1 MSRWGRTKRYLV
13 LSSAVALW
21 LNAPLIVMADNA
33 AVTTD
38 VVHVQGTW
46 AEEEAKLNSQQV
58 QIITKKE
65 IEKKQAKSVEDII
78 FTQTG
83 CV

>member
-1 MSRWGRTKRYLV
+1 MNRWSRTKRYLV

-21 LNAPLIVMADNA
+21 LNAPLVVLADNA

-46 AEEEAKLNSQQV
+46 AEEEAKLNPQ
-58 QIITKKE
+58 
-65 IEKKQAKSVEDII
+65 
-78 FTQTG
+78 
-83 CV
+83 

>member
-1 MSRWGRTKRYLV
+1 MNRWSRTKRYLV

-21 LNAPLIVMADNA
+21 LNAPLVVLADNA

-46 AEEEAKLNSQQV
+46 AEEEAGEVRRRYYIYPN
-58 QIITKKE
+58 
-65 IEKKQAKSVEDII
+65 
-78 FTQTG
+78 G
-83 CV
+83 CI